1 MNIIL
6 DKVTVS
12 LGGKTLLKELSL
24 EFPSKK
30 ITVITGAN
38 GCGKSTLLR
47 TAAGI
52 LHPESGKVVY
62 DDKDISFLSPGQLA
76 RIRSAVWQNPGV
88 PPDMSV
94 RELLELS
101 SYSSRKSENELYN
114 AACNAGCEKLLDR
127 ILTTLS
133 GGELK
138 RAFLAL
144 ALAQK
149 PEILFLDELEAN
161 CDANFRSNLP
171 VLLKELCRE
180 YSLTVVMVMHD
191 LDLAL
196 HCADHLAVM
205 REGKMELFSS
215 VTACDFP
222 DKLREFAGEYFTISR
237 GEDDI
242 LQALL
247 RYSR

>member
-1 MNIIL
+1 M
-6 DKVTVS
+6 
-12 LGGKTLLKELSL
+12 
-24 EFPSKK
+24 
-30 ITVITGAN
+30 
-38 GCGKSTLLR
+38 
-47 TAAGI
+47 
-52 LHPESGKVVY
+52 
-62 DDKDISFLSPGQLA
+62 
-76 RIRSAVWQNPGV
+76 
-88 PPDMSV
+88 
-94 RELLELS
+94 
-101 SYSSRKSENELYN
+101 
-114 AACNAGCEKLLDR
+114 
-127 ILTTLS
+127 TTLS

-242 LQALL
+242 LRALL